1 LRFELINCPLVGRA
15 AINGQSAIA
24 AILKQERKGDAG
36 RNQIQS
42 DGDSDA
48 KPLKF
53 DLIFQTWLVI
63 VCGGLID
70 GVIVTENQVLNIT
83 IRLTDANGSPI
94 SDAKLV
100 CHDASGL
107 LGTTDADGLIH
118 LSVAGVGT
126 SAGVFY
132 SRCDIAFVRKK
143 DLSTGSPFWF
153 GKFMRGEEVHS
164 GDDRIELIDDGRT
177 KSE

>member
-1 LRFELINCPLVGRA
+1 MTVLLFFLLSGCADL
-15 AINGQSAIA
+15 NGGI
-24 AILKQERKGDAG
+24 GDPDCFRG
-36 RNQIQS
+36 PF
-42 DGDSDA
+42 G
-48 KPLKF
+48 
-53 DLIFQTWLVI
+53 
-63 VCGGLID
+63 C
-70 GVIVTENQVLNIT
+70 TETQVLNIT

-126 SAGVFY
+126 STGVFY
-132 SRCDIAFVRKK
+132 SECDIAFVRKSAGR
-143 DLSTGSPFWF
+143 DGSPFWF
-153 GKFMRGEEVHS
+153 DQFVRGKEVHS
-164 GDDRIELIDDGRT
+164 GDIRIELIDDGRA